1 MLRYLFIT
9 LFLFFSCQSPKPYDV
24 LITNGRVIDGS
35 GGPSYTID
43 VAILGDT
50 IAAMGNLKGKGLEK
64 IIDASGKVVS
74 PGFID
79 AHTHAI
85 RGIL

>member
-9 LFLFFSCQSPKPYDV
+9 LLLFFSCQSPKPYDV
-24 LITNGRVIDGS
+24 LITSGRVIDGS
-35 GGPSYTID
+35 GGPSYTMD

-50 IAAMGNLKGKGLEK
+50 IAAMGNLKGKK
-64 IIDASGKVVS
+64 AQIIDASGKVVS

-79 AHTHAI
+79 AHTCHS
-85 RGIL
+85 RDL